1 MAKTPP
7 AAESPPANGQSPF
20 AEAREERLMSR
31 SIMVSI
37 GPPRGSHT
45 PLRMRDPG

>member
-7 AAESPPANGQSPF
+7 AAEPLPANKQSPF
-20 AEAREERLMSR
+20 AEAREASLMSR

-37 GPPRGSHT
+37 GPPHGSH
-45 PLRMRDPG
+45 PP